1 MGPLWTF
8 VFIRTILE
16 TWQGLKA
23 STIGMITGMIWLL
36 LIAAKK
42 YSTKRVANSTP
53 PQFDPSSYQCRLV
66 QAMRQRGLNYREIV
80 PNSWEQME
88 IIWKKDVNVV
98 ERFRIEGLVDPGS
111 SWVYDINVRLWNYG
125 SVIVQFTP
133 QEENPST
140 KAGVLIKQDV
150 KAGGGLA

>member
-1 MGPLWTF
+1 MYTF
-8 VFIRTILE
+8 IFISTILE
-16 TWQGLKA
+16 TWQGLKV

-36 LIAAKK
+36 LMAAKR

-66 QAMRQRGLNYREIV
+66 QAMSQCGLNYRDIV
-80 PNSWEQME
+80 TNSWEQME

-111 SWVYDINVRLWNYG
+111 SWVYDINVRLWYNG
-125 SVIVQFTP
+125 SVMVQFAP
-133 QEENPST
+133 KEENPSK
-140 KAGVLIKQDV
+140 KAGVVIKQDV
-150 KAGGGLA
+150 EAGGGLT